1 MKLTAKQHRNI
12 ANGIERIKSACLY
25 GYWSWETRFLS
36 GRCHNITGTYFSDR
50 FKK

>member
-12 ANGIERIKSACLY
+12 ANGIERIKKQA
-25 GYWSWETRFLS
+25 ERATIFLF
-36 GRCHNITGTYFSDR
+36 CHYTNGHGSYFSDK

>member
-12 ANGIERIKSACLY
+12 ANGIERIRRIVFCA
-25 GYWSWETRFLS
+25 FLQLDN
-36 GRCHNITGTYFSDR
+36 HHKQTTGTYFSDR